1 MRVNVGIDDLNVLA
15 QELLLIIESEREVS
29 WKKMIAAYK
38 DSWWEKF
45 WDRVYSFFC
54 KIFRKECRPLSDE
67 KLSFSDWKEI
77 IRGTKTITPDYLH
90 YSLWRLCKDITHA
103 YDLNGYQM
111 VLTAEEANLIM
122 TAVRKYGLEDYL

>member
-1 MRVNVGIDDLNVLA
+1 MKTSISIENLHLLA
-15 QELLLIIESEREVS
+15 QELLIIIEKEREVS
-29 WKKMIAAYK
+29 WKKTIAAYK

-90 YSLWRLCKDITHA
+90 YSLWRLCKDISNAHL
-103 YDLNGYQM
+103 LNAHQCI
-111 VLTAEEANLIM
+111 LTGQEATILM